1 MVLRR
6 NENGSITLSQ
16 SNKILKLC
24 KRFKPAK
31 QWRTPTGEDFLQPSP
46 EDDDDVSP
54 TEYLSLVQSLMQL
67 AQKTRPDILTAVS
80 YLSNKCKSPKHTDF
94 RKALRVLGYLEGT
107 IALVILIDTKTMQAY
122 VYIDASFGATV
133 HGDGKGH
140 SGIYFTLG
148 TFGVPLYWRSIK
160 QKVVARSSTEAEL
173 IALFDGMDLLL
184 WARAVLDWIGYPQ
197 LPTILYQDNT
207 STITIAYMGH
217 GAATSHTRYLDMK
230 YFWIKQY
237 LDSGVVVL
245 QYMETERM
253 PADFFATPRLG
264 NRFSLMVEKIMG

>member
-1 MVLRR
+1 
-6 NENGSITLSQ
+6 
-16 SNKILKLC
+16 
-24 KRFKPAK
+24 
-31 QWRTPTGEDFLQPSP
+31 
-46 EDDDDVSP
+46 
-54 TEYLSLVQSLMQL
+54 MQL